1 MEEVLE
7 QCLAFAKSRNNVVKK
22 VNGLS
27 LEEQLRKDILK
38 FGLSIACIDGKLDTQ
53 EITIIENIVGV
64 EVNDDFK
71 SILGEVEE
79 DKGQFLNEIPLSFEY
94 FIQIDMNEGDSTEWL
109 YNTRFLY
116 KTFKTIGAVIIAC
129 NGARLKVEVAAL
141 NSFCK
146 NIIKKITEIESSSG
160 CMNFQQEKEKEQEK
174 KAETADLIDK
184 TNVLLDDVNRLIG
197 LKNVKKEMHN
207 LVNLL
212 LVYKYREEK
221 GFKNPPLA
229 MHFVF
234 TGNPGTGKTTIA
246 RKIAEIYKELGI
258 LSIGQLIEVDRS
270 SLVAG
275 YVGQTAE
282 KVHQVVDKA
291 MGGVLFIDE
300 AYTLTSHSENDFGQ
314 EAIDILL
321 KLMED
326 NRDKFVTIVAGYP
339 KEMEDFLESNPGLRS
354 RFNKRIEFEDYT
366 MEELMAIF
374 EKICA
379 EYDYKMTD
387 SAKAVLENIFKGIIN
402 NKNFANAREVRNYF
416 EKVVNSHANRVM
428 QVGISDSNQL
438 QLIDDEDLKDL

>member
-7 QCLAFAKSRNNVVKK
+7 QCLAFAKSRNNSVKK

-53 EITIIENIVGV
+53 EITIIGNIVGV

-146 NIIKKITEIESSSG
+146 NIIKKITEIESFSG

-291 MGGVLFIDE
+291 KGGVLFIDE

-374 EKICA
+374 EKMCA

>member
-7 QCLAFAKSRNNVVKK
+7 QCLAFAKSRNNSVKK

-53 EITIIENIVGV
+53 EITIIGNIVGV

-94 FIQIDMNEGDSTEWL
+94 FIQIDKNEGDSTEWL

-146 NIIKKITEIESSSG
+146 NIIKKITEIESFSG

-291 MGGVLFIDE
+291 KGGVLFIDE

-374 EKICA
+374 EKMCA